1 MINLQ
6 VLLSPDESVAL
17 YVMWFLPTFN
27 FCGGI
32 KPLSFGG
39 SLELSVGTG
48 TCHDTFAY
56 DWPGSVGIL
65 SISGGHSMLGTWI
78 SVKETVSFLNRDIC
92 I

>member
-1 MINLQ
+1 MQL
-6 VLLSPDESVAL
+6 LLSPDESVAL

-48 TCHDTFAY
+48 ACHVTFAY

-65 SISGGHSMLGTWI
+65 SISGGHLMLGAWK
-78 SVKETVSFLNRDIC
+78 SVEVPVNWDFSSHF
-92 I
+92 